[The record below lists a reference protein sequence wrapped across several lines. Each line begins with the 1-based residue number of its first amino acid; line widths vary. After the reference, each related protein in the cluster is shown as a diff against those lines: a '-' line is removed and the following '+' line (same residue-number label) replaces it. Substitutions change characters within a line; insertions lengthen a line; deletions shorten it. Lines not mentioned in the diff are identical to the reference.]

1 MKLYRDRQQLV
12 RPFFL
17 GFSFSYIS
25 IDNIVTGPLRRY
37 LIEFLK
43 IDAFGTNMRE
53 EWLYYFIL
61 FLGVTQLYIA
71 LQSLFL
77 PVIEIVEDK
86 IVLRTRDQY
95 LAVVKSLNE
104 ISDLKI
110 DGDEWTFVS
119 SDKSYVVITES
130 LLESDLNQVKNLI
143 ESSRKID

>member
-1 MKLYRDRQQLV
+1 MKIYRDRQQLI

-17 GFSFSYIS
+17 GVSFSYIS
-25 IDNIVTGPLRRY
+25 IDNIVTGPLRKY

-43 IDAFGTNMRE
+43 IDEFGSNMRE

-77 PVIEIVEDK
+77 PVIEIVGDK
-86 IVLRTRDQY
+86 VVLRTRDQY
-95 LAVVKSLNE
+95 LAVVKSVNE
-104 ISDLKI
+104 ISDLTI
-110 DGDEWTFVS
+110 DGDEWTFVT

-130 LLESDLNQVKNLI
+130 LLESDLSQVKEMI
-143 ESSRKID
+143 DSSRKID

>member
-1 MKLYRDRQQLV
+1 MKIYRDRQQLI

-17 GFSFSYIS
+17 GVSFSYIS
-25 IDNIVTGPLRRY
+25 IDNIVTGPLRKY

-43 IDAFGTNMRE
+43 IGEFGSNMRE

-86 IVLRTRDQY
+86 IFLRTREKY
-95 LAVVKSLNE
+95 LAVIKN
-104 ISDLKI
+104 I
-110 DGDEWTFVS
+110 DE
-119 SDKSYVVITES
+119 ITEINS
-130 LLESDLNQVKNLI
+130 TEDSELI
-143 ESSRKID
+143 FSFQDNSYTIYAEDILTEDIETLKSQLSF

>member
-1 MKLYRDRQQLV
+1 MKIYRDRQQLI

-17 GFSFSYIS
+17 GVSFSYIS
-25 IDNIVTGPLRRY
+25 LDNIVTGPLRKY

-43 IDAFGTNMRE
+43 IGEFGSNMRE

-86 IVLRTRDQY
+86 IVLRTREKY
-95 LAVVKSLNE
+95 LAVIKN
-104 ISDLKI
+104 I
-110 DGDEWTFVS
+110 DE
-119 SDKSYVVITES
+119 ITEINITEDS
-130 LLESDLNQVKNLI
+130 ELI
-143 ESSRKID
+143 ISFQDNSYTIYAEDILTEDIETLKSQLSF

>member
-1 MKLYRDRQQLV
+1 MKIYRDRQQLI

-17 GFSFSYIS
+17 GVSFSYIS
-25 IDNIVTGPLRRY
+25 IDNIVTGPLRKY

-43 IDAFGTNMRE
+43 IGEFGSNMRE

-110 DGDEWTFVS
+110 DGDEWTFVT

-130 LLESDLNQVKNLI
+130 LLESDLNQVKNFI

>member
-1 MKLYRDRQQLV
+1 MKIYRDRQQLI

-17 GFSFSYIS
+17 GVSFSYIS
-25 IDNIVTGPLRRY
+25 IDNIVTGPLRKY

-43 IDAFGTNMRE
+43 IGEFGSNMRE

-86 IVLRTRDQY
+86 IVLRTREKY
-95 LAVVKSLNE
+95 LAVIK
-104 ISDLKI
+104 DI
-110 DGDEWTFVS
+110 DE
-119 SDKSYVVITES
+119 ITEINFTEDS
-130 LLESDLNQVKNLI
+130 ELVFSFQDNSYTIYAEDLLTEDI
-143 ESSRKID
+143 ETLKSHLSF

>member
-1 MKLYRDRQQLV
+1 MKIYRDRQQLI

-17 GFSFSYIS
+17 GVSFSYIS
-25 IDNIVTGPLRRY
+25 IDNIVTGPLRKY

-43 IDAFGTNMRE
+43 IGEFGSNMRE

-86 IVLRTRDQY
+86 IVLRTREKY
-95 LAVVKSLNE
+95 LAVIK
-104 ISDLKI
+104 DI
-110 DGDEWTFVS
+110 DE
-119 SDKSYVVITES
+119 ITEINS
-130 LLESDLNQVKNLI
+130 TEDSELVFSFQDNSYTIYAEDLLTEDI
-143 ESSRKID
+143 ETLKSHLSF

>member
-1 MKLYRDRQQLV
+1 MKIYRDRKQLI

-17 GFSFSYIS
+17 GVSFSYIS
-25 IDNIVTGPLRRY
+25 IDNIVTGPLRKY

-43 IDAFGTNMRE
+43 IGEFGSNMRE

-86 IVLRTRDQY
+86 IVLRTREKY
-95 LAVVKSLNE
+95 LAVIKDVNE
-104 ISDLKI
+104 ITEI
-110 DGDEWTFVS
+110 N
-119 SDKSYVVITES
+119 ITEDS
-130 LLESDLNQVKNLI
+130 ELI
-143 ESSRKID
+143 IRFQDNSYTVYAEDILTEDIEKLKSQLSF

>member
-1 MKLYRDRQQLV
+1 MKIYRDRQQLI

-17 GFSFSYIS
+17 GVSFSYIS
-25 IDNIVTGPLRRY
+25 IDNIVTGPLRKY

-43 IDAFGTNMRE
+43 IGEFGSNMRE

-86 IVLRTRDQY
+86 IVLRTREKY
-95 LAVVKSLNE
+95 LAVIKNIDEITDINFTEDNELIFSFQDNSYTIYAEDILTEDIELLKSQL
-104 ISDLKI
+104 S
-110 DGDEWTFVS
+110 F
-119 SDKSYVVITES
+119 
-130 LLESDLNQVKNLI
+130 
-143 ESSRKID
+143 

>member
-1 MKLYRDRQQLV
+1 
-12 RPFFL
+12 
-17 GFSFSYIS
+17 
-25 IDNIVTGPLRRY
+25 
-37 LIEFLK
+37 
-43 IDAFGTNMRE
+43 MRE

-95 LAVVKSLNE
+95 LAVVKSVNE

-110 DGDEWTFVS
+110 DGDEWTFVT

-130 LLESDLNQVKNLI
+130 LLESDLNQVKELI

>member
-1 MKLYRDRQQLV
+1 MKIYRDRQKLI

-17 GFSFSYIS
+17 GVSFSYIS
-25 IDNIVTGPLRRY
+25 IDNIVTGPLRKY

-43 IDAFGTNMRE
+43 IGEFGSNMRE

-86 IVLRTRDQY
+86 IVLRTREKY
-95 LAVVKSLNE
+95 LAVIKN
-104 ISDLKI
+104 I
-110 DGDEWTFVS
+110 DE
-119 SDKSYVVITES
+119 ITEINS
-130 LLESDLNQVKNLI
+130 TEDSELIFSFQDNSYTIYAEDLLTEDI
-143 ESSRKID
+143 ETLKSHLSF

>member
-1 MKLYRDRQQLV
+1 MKIYRDRQQLI

-17 GFSFSYIS
+17 GVSFSYIS
-25 IDNIVTGPLRRY
+25 IDNIVTGPLRKY

-43 IDAFGTNMRE
+43 IGEFGSNMRE

-86 IVLRTRDQY
+86 IVLRTREKY
-95 LAVVKSLNE
+95 LAVIKN
-104 ISDLKI
+104 I
-110 DGDEWTFVS
+110 DE
-119 SDKSYVVITES
+119 ITEINS
-130 LLESDLNQVKNLI
+130 TEDSELIFSFQDNSYTIYAEDLLTENI
-143 ESSRKID
+143 ETLKSHLSF

>member
-1 MKLYRDRQQLV
+1 MKIYRDRQQLI

-17 GFSFSYIS
+17 GVSFSYIS
-25 IDNIVTGPLRRY
+25 IDNIVTGPLRKY

-43 IDAFGTNMRE
+43 IDEFGSNMRE

-86 IVLRTRDQY
+86 IVLRTREKY
-95 LAVVKSLNE
+95 LAVIK
-104 ISDLKI
+104 DI
-110 DGDEWTFVS
+110 DE
-119 SDKSYVVITES
+119 ITEINITEDS
-130 LLESDLNQVKNLI
+130 ELI
-143 ESSRKID
+143 IRFQDNAYTVYAEDILTEDMEKLKSQLSF

>member
-1 MKLYRDRQQLV
+1 MKIYRDRQQLI

-17 GFSFSYIS
+17 GVSFSYIS
-25 IDNIVTGPLRRY
+25 IDNIVTGPLRKY

-43 IDAFGTNMRE
+43 IGEFGSNMRE

-86 IVLRTRDQY
+86 IVLRTREKY
-95 LAVVKSLNE
+95 LAVIKN
-104 ISDLKI
+104 I
-110 DGDEWTFVS
+110 DE
-119 SDKSYVVITES
+119 ITEINITEDS
-130 LLESDLNQVKNLI
+130 ELI
-143 ESSRKID
+143 ISFQDNSYTIYAEDILTEDIETLKSQLSF

>member
-1 MKLYRDRQQLV
+1 MKIYRDRQQLI

-17 GFSFSYIS
+17 GVSFSYIS
-25 IDNIVTGPLRRY
+25 IDNIVTGPLRKY

-43 IDAFGTNMRE
+43 IGEFGSNMRE

-86 IVLRTRDQY
+86 IVLRTREKY
-95 LAVVKSLNE
+95 LAVIKNIDEIIEINSTEDSELIFSFQDNSYTIYAEDLLTEDIETLKSHL
-104 ISDLKI
+104 S
-110 DGDEWTFVS
+110 F
-119 SDKSYVVITES
+119 
-130 LLESDLNQVKNLI
+130 
-143 ESSRKID
+143 

>member
-1 MKLYRDRQQLV
+1 MKIYRDRQQLI

-17 GFSFSYIS
+17 GVSFSYIS
-25 IDNIVTGPLRRY
+25 IDNIVTGPLRKY

-43 IDAFGTNMRE
+43 IGEFGSNMRE

-86 IVLRTRDQY
+86 IVLRTREKY
-95 LAVVKSLNE
+95 LAVIKN
-104 ISDLKI
+104 I
-110 DGDEWTFVS
+110 DE
-119 SDKSYVVITES
+119 ITEIKITEDS
-130 LLESDLNQVKNLI
+130 ELI
-143 ESSRKID
+143 FSFQDNSYTIYAEDILTEDMEKLKSQLSF

>member
-1 MKLYRDRQQLV
+1 MKIYRDRQQLI

-17 GFSFSYIS
+17 GVSFSYIS
-25 IDNIVTGPLRRY
+25 IDNIVTGPLRNY

-43 IDAFGTNMRE
+43 IGEFGSNMRE

-86 IVLRTRDQY
+86 IVLRTREKY
-95 LAVVKSLNE
+95 LAVIK
-104 ISDLKI
+104 DI
-110 DGDEWTFVS
+110 DE
-119 SDKSYVVITES
+119 ITEINFTEDS
-130 LLESDLNQVKNLI
+130 ELVFSFQDNSYTIYAEDLLTEDI
-143 ESSRKID
+143 ETLKSHLSF